1 MPTTAELIALKMLLQ
16 DVHNEMETHDHEVNG
31 RHLQCEINY
40 DKCEEAQ
47 EIVDGWIA
55 EADHV

>member
-31 RHLQCEINY
+31 RHLYCLIDY
-40 DKCEEAQ
+40 DKCEEAM

-55 EADHV
+55 EAEA